1 LDRAR
6 LENARVIFLRF
17 FPRRGI
23 CDKKDPQAEKRSSS
37 VAHVAQLVE
46 HILGK
51 DEVTSS
57 ILVVGS
63 IKSRVKH
70 SGIVHEGKILKIRTK
85 AWRLTYGQGEICT
98 DEASR

>member
-1 LDRAR
+1 MWKKG
-6 LENARVIFLRF
+6 FL
-17 FPRRGI
+17 
-23 CDKKDPQAEKRSSS
+23 S
-37 VAHVAQLVE
+37 AHVAQLVE

-70 SGIVHEGKILKIRTK
+70 SGIVYQGKILKISTK

-98 DEASR
+98 DEAAR